1 MAHAYVA
8 LGSNLD
14 DPEAQVR
21 NALAALDELPGTR
34 VARASCLYRTPP
46 WGILEQP
53 WFVNAA
59 AALDTELDPLA
70 LLQALQ
76 GLEQGVGRERGTQ
89 RWGPRRID
97 LDLLLYDGLVIDTPE
112 LQLPHPRLAE
122 RAFVLVPLADV
133 ARNLALPGGQS
144 VETLLSQVD
153 ASGIEPLP

>member
-1 MAHAYVA
+1 MARAYVA

-14 DPEAQVR
+14 QPETQVR
-21 NALAALDELPGTR
+21 NALAALDELSGTR
-34 VARASCLYRTPP
+34 VLRASGLYRTPP
-46 WGILEQP
+46 WGMLDQP

-59 AALDTELDPLA
+59 VALDTALDPHA

-76 GLEQGVGRERGTQ
+76 ALEQRTGRERGEQ

-97 LDLLLYDGLVIDTPE
+97 LDLLLYDDLILNAAN

-122 RAFVLVPLADV
+122 RAFVLVPLAEI
-133 ARNLALPGGQS
+133 AEGLRLPDGRT
-144 VETLLSQVD
+144 VDALLSQVD